1 MNDIKFQPVIKWTGS
16 KRSQVVN
23 ILSHFP
29 KEIDTY
35 YEPFCG
41 GASVLYG
48 LLKSNIKVNSY
59 ILSDLNQDLINLWN
73 VIKSQPQV
81 LGDYYEMLWTKLN
94 EIDEVTWKSS
104 YFNMVRDRFNKEHN
118 PMDFFFLLRTCFNG
132 MVRYSKDGKFNTSY
146 HLNRNGML
154 PSKMKNIINEWSKLL
169 NDNNIEF
176 ICCDYKEIHPKEND
190 FVYLDPPYNKTK
202 GLYFGGID
210 NKELFEYLGTLN
222 CGYILSYDGFSGD
235 KDSTVNVPRELFDEH
250 LYISSGN
257 SSFKRIV
264 EVDDK
269 AIVRESLYIKK
280 GKNSTF
286 HVIK

>member
-48 LLKSNIKVNSY
+48 LLKSNIKVNRY

-280 GKNSTF
+280 
-286 HVIK
+286 